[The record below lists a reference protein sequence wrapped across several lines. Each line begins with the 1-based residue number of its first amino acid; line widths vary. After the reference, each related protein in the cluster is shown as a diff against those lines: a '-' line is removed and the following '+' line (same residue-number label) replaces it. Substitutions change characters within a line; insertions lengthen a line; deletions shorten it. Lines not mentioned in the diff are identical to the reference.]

1 MTINEGEI
9 VMSDADLH
17 AELLQLRKQVEELSR
32 ARKKQE
38 AKAEHNEEEAEE
50 SPEHAETESAIRQ
63 QIEDLMKMLQDE
75 IRDMPAMPTL
85 GVFVLGVLVGR
96 YLR

>member
-1 MTINEGEI
+1 
-9 VMSDADLH
+9 MSDADLH
-17 AELLQLRKQVEELSR
+17 AELLRLRKQVEELSR

-38 AKAEHNEEEAEE
+38 AKTEHNEEEGEE

-75 IRDMPAMPTL
+75 IRDMPAL